1 MAFTKDNEALAQF
14 SAGDSVRAQEF
25 MGAHPAVRDG
35 QEGWVNSGY
44 VRFQNQTGLS
54 HDLNYTNAYAFGTD
68 LIRWNMAGGKPYAG
82 LFYRRLGEANVY
94 NYNDYSAIRYNKYGY
109 TYPSAFAGYA

>member
-1 MAFTKDNEALAQF
+1 MTVLESSFLDTRD
-14 SAGDSVRAQEF
+14 GWYRVRT
-25 MGAHPAVRDG
+25 PDG